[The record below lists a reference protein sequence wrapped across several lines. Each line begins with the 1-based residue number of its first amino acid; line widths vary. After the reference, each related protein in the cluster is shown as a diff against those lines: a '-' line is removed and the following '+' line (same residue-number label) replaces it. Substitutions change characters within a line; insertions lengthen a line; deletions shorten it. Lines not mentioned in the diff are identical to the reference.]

1 MALFFCPSAPFD
13 DQTQGHSPASNCAE
27 ELNMKKTLT
36 VFVLLFSAVLLAAQ
50 SQQVSPGQTTPA
62 AEARIQREV
71 RHEILMLPWYGVFD
85 VIGYRVNG
93 FNVNPHGIGGS
104 SRHEVRRGKCG
115 KAY

>member
-1 MALFFCPSAPFD
+1 
-13 DQTQGHSPASNCAE
+13 
-27 ELNMKKTLT
+27 MKKTLT